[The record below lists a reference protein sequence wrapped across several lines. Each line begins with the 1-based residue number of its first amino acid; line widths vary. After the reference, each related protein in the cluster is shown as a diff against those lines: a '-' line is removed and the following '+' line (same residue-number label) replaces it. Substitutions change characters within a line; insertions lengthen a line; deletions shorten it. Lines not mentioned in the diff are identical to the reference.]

1 MPLKREHGVDEAS
14 IMEDG
19 AWRRRA
25 GRRGHTLSAVSQSRL
40 EAGGAG
46 VGEPQPCL
54 FGKVEWHG
62 AGFEPA
68 KRCETGQWLL
78 AVVSHGL
85 QRLCSGLQRPVTN
98 CTYSGCL
105 YLRGP
110 DETTAQAKMAP
121 VDT

>member
-1 MPLKREHGVDEAS
+1 M
-14 IMEDG
+14 
-19 AWRRRA
+19 RRRLWKTGLGEEGLGGEA
-25 GRRGHTLSAVSQSRL
+25 THCQSRL
-40 EAGGAG
+40 EAGSAG

-78 AVVSHGL
+78 AVVSNGL

-98 CTYSGCL
+98 CNYSGCM